1 MSKFYCDCLTTC
13 GRRTLP
19 AQARKPLAS
28 GLLFKLV
35 RAEAADGKRTKGNF
49 SPVLFV
55 LGVTKINSENGY
67 DHE

>member
-1 MSKFYCDCLTTC
+1 LRLSHDA
-13 GRRTLP
+13 RT
-19 AQARKPLAS
+19 ADDSGAGTKAS
-28 GLLFKLV
+28 GLRFAFQV
-35 RAEAADGKRTKGNF
+35 ARAEAADGKRTKGNF